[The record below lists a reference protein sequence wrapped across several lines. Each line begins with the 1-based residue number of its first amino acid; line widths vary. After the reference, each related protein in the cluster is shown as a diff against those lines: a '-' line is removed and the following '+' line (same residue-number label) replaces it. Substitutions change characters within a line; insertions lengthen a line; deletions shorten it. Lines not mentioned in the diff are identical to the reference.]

1 MCAAQEEVE
10 PKLEAG
16 QLIWVACVKEGAE
29 LRDAPGRQS
38 AVITHIPWMT
48 PYVVLE
54 ISDDQKWVKVG
65 QYIRTDAANPRGW
78 MSKGDLLMRQEA
90 RKKDGIYEKSLVV
103 VHYNKERKVIGG
115 ALLFDAPQENA
126 NKIGQELTLFQIH
139 HVYDE
144 RIDVRADLTFLL
156 LGDEPSILNPQK
168 PQQTILGWVDKKEL
182 FPWDHRQAAEY
193 DKNTS
198 GERDKVKIYNFE
210 DELKEILLG
219 TKKADDIEPLAIETD
234 KKVLTHT
241 DPRFPIITK
250 ERKVGNDVMWKI
262 GFVADEIGGAGI
274 IEREKVRK
282 LTRMPNQVDIF
293 FVFDGTYSMM
303 QYKDSVIA
311 AVKEVQTAATDYWQ
325 QNFPGESKANIRY
338 SIAMYKDYSEAENYK
353 RIPLEDNNVDK
364 INEFL
369 ETYDYSGGKNMPA
382 VFNGIISAI
391 KDGSKE
397 MRGASFRSVVLIGDM
412 GNLGVSNEPDP
423 KGHKIEDIMGMLKA
437 HQCDFYAIHTAGDI
451 VDEEYAKFE
460 REAKTILDALPQG
473 YSDYM
478 ALTSIGKVKEEIYEK
493 VIVLLDERYATV
505 QVLEDIAEGRIFF
518 GGNQIS
524 GTKLMSRAM
533 DIMKRHKI
541 DPADF
546 TRKGVAP
553 FAFGWITPFE
563 QKTGT
568 RMMKLV
574 VLMNK
579 TEVERL
585 ISLLGRLAKAQT
597 ENIRKAW
604 IQALEDFSGD
614 TIDSKDKESVY
625 DNMVPAEVIN
635 KHLGL
640 DVKSG
645 ILNKTMEEIARLPQ
659 GKITEETKRL
669 RKKLFLLRA
678 VINEK
683 KLKEGT
689 DDDGEIIFNIV
700 GDKQYWFGARGN
712 ERVFLDAEIYL
723 P

>member
-115 ALLFDAPQENA
+115 ALLYDAPQENA

-156 LGDEPSILNPQK
+156 LGDEPSILDPQK

-659 GKITEETKRL
+659 SKITEETKRL